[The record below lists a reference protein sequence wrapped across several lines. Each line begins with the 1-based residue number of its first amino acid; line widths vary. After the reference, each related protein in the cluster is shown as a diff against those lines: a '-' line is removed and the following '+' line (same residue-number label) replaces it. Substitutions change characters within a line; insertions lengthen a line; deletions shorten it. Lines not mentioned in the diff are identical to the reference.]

1 MLKFTTMINANF
13 TLKYVFIFE
22 FLDLFGLL
30 FKEIKYFFY
39 LVHISFI
46 WIAGIIFQKCLV
58 FLWKSESECSFRNIS
73 ITNFHCGI
81 ENLSYLLHSGAFC
94 QFPLRWIYY
103 CHSAVVTPPERKLAK
118 RTSVYWFTDA
128 LMHVLMALNKFTEG
142 S

>member
-1 MLKFTTMINANF
+1 MLKFTTIIDANF

-46 WIAGIIFQKCLV
+46 WIAVIIFQKCLV
-58 FLWKSESECSFRNIS
+58 FVWKSECSFRNIF

-81 ENLSYLLHSGAFC
+81 VNLFYLLHSGAFC
-94 QFPLRWIYY
+94 QFPFWWIYY
-103 CHSAVVTPPERKLAK
+103 CHSSYSTGKETGKTHLCVLVTTE
-118 RTSVYWFTDA
+118 
-128 LMHVLMALNKFTEG
+128 MHVLIVLMALNK
-142 S
+142 